1 MRKWLL
7 IAALAVSSTPAIA
20 ADPCIRH
27 DDIHNW
33 TPLNDKT
40 ILVEDYRHQK
50 AMLKLIGTCSDLGYH
65 ESLAIQSHTAGFGI
79 ACIERGDTITTRNSG
94 LHGKCAIVSI
104 LPYSGSMNRKDRGES
119 QDQDTHHH
127 IGY

>member
-1 MRKWLL
+1 MRNWLL
-7 IAALAVSSTPAIA
+7 AAAFIATSTPAFA
-20 ADPCIRH
+20 TDPCIRH

-33 TPLNDKT
+33 TVLNDRT

-50 AMLKLIGTCSDLGYH
+50 AVLKLIGTCSDLGYH
-65 ESLAIQSHTAGFGI
+65 ESLAIRSHTGGFGI

-94 LHGKCAIVSI
+94 LHGTCAIVSI
-104 LPYSGSMNRKDRGES
+104 LPYSGSMNRKDSGES
-119 QDQDTHHH
+119 QDTHHH